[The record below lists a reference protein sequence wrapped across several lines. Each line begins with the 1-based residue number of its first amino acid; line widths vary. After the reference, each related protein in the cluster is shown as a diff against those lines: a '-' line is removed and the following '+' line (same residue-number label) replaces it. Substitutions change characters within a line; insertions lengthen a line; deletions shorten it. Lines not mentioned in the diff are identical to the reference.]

1 MFAGA
6 RDVFIDASATI
17 VHNVNIVG
25 RDIHSVGSNVHHYTI
40 NQINSIIGPQ
50 PLPDASHTRNR
61 KVSPPDSICLPG
73 TRRTILHT
81 ILSWTVDSPQTT
93 VPANTRTNTQSNG
106 AQVSSNFEPSKPTSS
121 ADTSTKIDRGE
132 THVLFLYGPAG
143 SGKSAIAQTIAEEL
157 DHRGNLAGSFFFH
170 LGSSTRNHMDRFAIT
185 LASQMA
191 HNIPEST
198 EFVEAAL
205 TRLDRLDQ
213 IPITTQLDRLVYQPF
228 LSVDRQY
235 WKASAKSPFVFVI
248 DGLDECVARQDA
260 LRFISQLL
268 NFVKQ
273 HPQLPLR
280 FLITTRLDHG
290 MHALIEGS
298 KARIENLSHYDT
310 REDTAM
316 LVWHTFKEVAKRG
329 RIVRPSR
336 ERPWPSPDDV
346 ETIIE
351 LVDGSPIL
359 IRTLVEFIA
368 DDIGGFARTERLKRS
383 LTTQTGLDDFYQ
395 SVLLDAQP
403 TTHFSGVVFTL
414 AHLRDPFSILE
425 LGQFLGI
432 PIDEVRKVL
441 MCARGLI
448 RTPGDDRTKVTF
460 FHPSVRDF
468 IQDRSRSSS
477 LFSSK
482 WQSRDEAEQSLRHSI
497 AYHCGRILLVSAH
510 SGSVAVH
517 HYADQFWT
525 HHLSECLIGGGNETS
540 HLDRREVQNL
550 FDTVVIPIFHRI
562 ILPNSPQGRPDPTP
576 VILLLVMLALNPNGV
591 VEWEP
596 STCSRDTPAGGG
608 IVLDNVVP
616 WLRILGSSFHLPV
629 LELELR
635 TRLQLTYPGWQDV
648 SHHTALVVD
657 GIQMVVDYGQRTPAY
672 SYILFRWAKHLAQA
686 ASCVPRVRPTTPS
699 HDSFEHDV
707 RLSSEE
713 FQSFQD
719 GVQRAVQAIENRVC
733 SLRPATTPLTTGL
746 SLLGMLE
753 IFRTL
758 ASPISHDLEVGVS
771 RGTYD
776 PAEILVFSRLDD
788 EDGTGTVLGF
798 RWSRSEFGE
807 EE

>member
-25 RDIHSVGSNVHHYTI
+25 RDIHNVGSNVHHYTV
-40 NQINSIIGPQ
+40 NQINSIRVGTYYSTWPLSFTFLIVVFKGPQ

-93 VPANTRTNTQSNG
+93 VPANTRTNTQSDG

-198 EFVEAAL
+198 EFVEVAL

-228 LSVDRQY
+228 LSVDKQY

-403 TTHFSGVVFTL
+403 TIHFSGVVFTL

-510 SGSVAVH
+510 SSSVAVH

-562 ILPNSPQGRPDPTP
+562 ILPNSPQADPTP

-596 STCSRDTPAGGG
+596 PPVDLQLLLGSRDTPAGGG

-657 GIQMVVDYGQRTPAY
+657 GIQMVVDYGQRSPAY

-686 ASCVPRVRPTTPS
+686 VEDDCAVTVKLLQASCVPRVRPTTPS
-699 HDSFEHDV
+699 HDFFEHDV

-719 GVQRAVQAIENRVC
+719 GVQRAVQAIENRV
-733 SLRPATTPLTTGL
+733 TG
-746 SLLGMLE
+746 SLLE
-753 IFRTL
+753 TRRQ
-758 ASPISHDLEVGVS
+758 A
-771 RGTYD
+771 
-776 PAEILVFSRLDD
+776 
-788 EDGTGTVLGF
+788 
-798 RWSRSEFGE
+798 
-807 EE
+807 